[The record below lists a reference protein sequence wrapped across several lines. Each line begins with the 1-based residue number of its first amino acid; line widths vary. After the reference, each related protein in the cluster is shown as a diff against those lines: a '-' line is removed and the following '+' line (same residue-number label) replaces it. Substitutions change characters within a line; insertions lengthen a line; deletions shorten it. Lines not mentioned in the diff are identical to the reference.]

1 MIDEV
6 FYFSVLLFC
15 HKVFDVPLT
24 GYSLLHTSFILFAAI
39 AKALAVKKIS
49 SPFVVSL
56 FPFPSTKPCC
66 LV

>member
-1 MIDEV
+1 MKFFISLYSF
-6 FYFSVLLFC
+6 FY

-24 GYSLLHTSFILFAAI
+24 SYSLLHTSFILFAAI

-56 FPFPSTKPCC
+56 FPFPFTKPCY